1 MRVPA
6 VMFGALATLGS
17 GYVAAA
23 AVESV
28 RIAHPAASA
37 HHAPAPAGEVLWYG
51 GVLEPVIVPAQAL
64 HEELVTRVPVQVSCR
79 RSAGR
84 DAQHESE

>member
-6 VMFGALATLGS
+6 LMFGALATLGS

-28 RIAHPAASA
+28 RTPQPAARAEDAPAAS
-37 HHAPAPAGEVLWYG
+37 EVIWYG
-51 GVLEPVIVPAQAL
+51 GVLEPVVVAARAL
-64 HEELVTRVPVQVSCR
+64 NEELVTRVPMQVSCR
-79 RSAGR
+79 RSVR
-84 DAQHESE
+84 DAHHESE